1 MKGDKIIIKP
11 HHRRAAQQAAEFI
24 RPELNDMAEPAVITV
39 AGESGAGKS
48 EIAEALAEVLAESGI
63 RSTILQQD
71 DYFVYPPK
79 TNESKR
85 REDIYW
91 VGTSE
96 VRLNLMDANIQ
107 QIKDGAATIIKPLVD
122 FDADSIGE
130 ETLEIG
136 EVDVV
141 LVEGTYTTALENA
154 DRRIFIDRTYV
165 DTRDARA
172 LRAREAQDE
181 WLERVLSIEHD
192 IISSHKPRADYI
204 VTRDYDVMKNASKT

>member
-1 MKGDKIIIKP
+1 MRGDKIIIQP
-11 HHRRAAQQAAEFI
+11 HHERAAKQAAEFML
-24 RPELNDMAEPAVITV
+24 RDLNQASGPVIVTV

-48 EIAEALAEVLAESGI
+48 EIAEALAEVFAENDITSA
-63 RSTILQQD
+63 ILQQD

-79 TNESKR
+79 TNEAKR

-96 VRLNLMDANIQ
+96 VRLDLMDANIQ
-107 QIKDGAATIIKPLVD
+107 QIKDGAASIVKPLVD

-136 EVDVV
+136 GVKVV
-141 LVEGTYTTALENA
+141 LVEGTYTTALGNA
-154 DRRIFIDRTYV
+154 DRRVFIDRTYI

-172 LRAREAQDE
+172 LRAREDQDE
-181 WLERVLSIEHD
+181 FLERVLSIEHA

-204 VTRDYDVMKNASKT
+204 VTRDYNVIENESKA

>member
-1 MKGDKIIIKP
+1 MKGDKIIIQP
-11 HHRRAAQQAAEFI
+11 HHERAARQAAEFVL
-24 RPELNDMAEPAVITV
+24 PEMGGISGPVIITV

-63 RSTILQQD
+63 KSAILQQD

-79 TNESKR
+79 TNEAKR

-96 VRLNLMDANIQ
+96 VRLDLMDANIQ
-107 QIKDGAATIIKPLVD
+107 QIKDGAASIVKPLVD

-130 ETLEIG
+130 ETREIG
-136 EVDVV
+136 EIDVV

-154 DRRIFIDRTYV
+154 DRHIFIDRTYI

-172 LRAREAQDE
+172 LRAREEQDE
-181 WLERVLSIEHD
+181 FLEQVLSLEHD

-204 VTRDYDVMKNASKT
+204 VTRDYNVIKNESKA

>member
-1 MKGDKIIIKP
+1 MKGDKIIIQP
-11 HHRRAAQQAAEFI
+11 HHERAARQAAAFML
-24 RPELNDMAEPAVITV
+24 PGLADVSKPAIVTV

-48 EIAEALAEVLAESGI
+48 EIAEALAEVFAESDI
-63 RSTILQQD
+63 NSAILQQD

-79 TNESKR
+79 TNEAKR

-96 VRLNLMDANIQ
+96 VRLDLMDANVQ
-107 QIKDGAATIIKPLVD
+107 QIKEGALSIEKPLVD
-122 FDADSIGE
+122 FDADSIGQ
-130 ETLEIG
+130 ETLGIG
-136 EVDVV
+136 PVDVV

-154 DRRIFIDRTYV
+154 DRRIFIDRTYI

-172 LRAREAQDE
+172 LRAREEQDE
-181 WLERVLSIEHD
+181 FLERVLSIEHD

-204 VTRDYDVMKNASKT
+204 VTRDYNVIENESKA

>member
-11 HHRRAAQQAAEFI
+11 HHERAARQAAEFML
-24 RPELNDMAEPAVITV
+24 PELNDVTRPTIITV

-48 EIAEALAEVLAESGI
+48 EIAEALASVLAESGTN
-63 RSTILQQD
+63 SAILQQD

-79 TNESKR
+79 TNEAER

-96 VRLNLMDANIQ
+96 VRLDLMDANIQ
-107 QIKDGAATIIKPLVD
+107 QIKDGAARIVKPLVD

-130 ETLEIG
+130 ETLETGDI
-136 EVDVV
+136 DVV

-154 DRRIFIDRTYV
+154 DRHIFIDRTYI
-165 DTRDARA
+165 DTRAARA
-172 LRAREAQDE
+172 LRAREEQDE
-181 WLERVLSIEHD
+181 FLERVLSIEHD

-204 VTRDYDVMKNASKT
+204 VTRDYNVIKNESKA

>member
-1 MKGDKIIIKP
+1 MKGDKIIIQP
-11 HHRRAAQQAAEFI
+11 HHERAARQAAEFML
-24 RPELNDMAEPAVITV
+24 PGLGDVSGPVVITV

-48 EIAEALAEVLAESGI
+48 EIAEALAGVLAENGVESA
-63 RSTILQQD
+63 ILQQD

-79 TNESKR
+79 TNAAKR

-96 VRLNLMDANIQ
+96 VRLDLMDANIQ
-107 QIKDGAATIIKPLVD
+107 QIKNGELAIVKPLVD
-122 FDADSIGE
+122 FDADSIGA

-136 EVDVV
+136 DVDVV

-154 DRRIFIDRTYV
+154 DRRIFIDRTYF

-172 LRAREAQDE
+172 LRAREEQDE
-181 WLERVLSIEHD
+181 FLERILIIEHD
-192 IISSHKPRADYI
+192 IISSHKRRADYI
-204 VTRDYDVMKNASKT
+204 VTRDYNVIENESKS

>member
-1 MKGDKIIIKP
+1 MKGDKIIIQP
-11 HHRRAAQQAAEFI
+11 HHERAARQAAEFML
-24 RPELNDMAEPAVITV
+24 PELADVSGPVIITV

-48 EIAEALAEVLAESGI
+48 EIAEALAEVFAENGI
-63 RSTILQQD
+63 KSAILQQD
-71 DYFVYPPK
+71 DYFVYPPR
-79 TNESKR
+79 TNETKR

-96 VRLNLMDANIQ
+96 VRLDLMDANIQ
-107 QIKDGAATIIKPLVD
+107 QIKDGASTIVKPLVD

-130 ETLEIG
+130 DSLEIG

-154 DRRIFIDRTYV
+154 DRRVFIDRTYI

-172 LRAREAQDE
+172 LRAREEQDDF
-181 WLERVLSIEHD
+181 LERVLSIEHD

-204 VTRDYDVMKNASKT
+204 VTRDYNVIENESKS

>member
-1 MKGDKIIIKP
+1 MKGDKIIIQP
-11 HHRRAAQQAAEFI
+11 HHERAARQAAEFML
-24 RPELNDMAEPAVITV
+24 PGLGDVSGPVVITV

-48 EIAEALAEVLAESGI
+48 EIAEALAEVLAENGI
-63 RSTILQQD
+63 KSTILQQD

-79 TNESKR
+79 TNAAKR

-91 VGTSE
+91 VGISE
-96 VRLNLMDANIQ
+96 VRLDLMDANIQ
-107 QIKDGAATIIKPLVD
+107 QIKNGELAIVKPLVD
-122 FDADSIGE
+122 FDADSIGA

-136 EVDVV
+136 DVDVV

-154 DRRIFIDRTYV
+154 DRRIFIDRTYF

-172 LRAREAQDE
+172 LRAREEQDE
-181 WLERVLSIEHD
+181 FLERILSIEHD

-204 VTRDYDVMKNASKT
+204 VTRDYNVIENESKA

>member
-1 MKGDKIIIKP
+1 MKGDKIIILP
-11 HHRRAAQQAAEFI
+11 HHERAARQAAEFML
-24 RPELNDMAEPAVITV
+24 PDLGGVSGPVVITV

-48 EIAEALAEVLAESGI
+48 EIAEALAEVLAENGI
-63 RSTILQQD
+63 KSAILQQD

-79 TNESKR
+79 TNAAKR

-96 VRLNLMDANIQ
+96 VRLDLMDANIQ
-107 QIKDGAATIIKPLVD
+107 QIKNGELAIVKPLVD
-122 FDADSIGE
+122 FDADSIGA

-136 EVDVV
+136 DVDVV

-154 DRRIFIDRTYV
+154 DRRIFIDRTYF

-172 LRAREAQDE
+172 LRAREEQDE
-181 WLERVLSIEHD
+181 FLERILSIEHD

-204 VTRDYDVMKNASKT
+204 VTRDYNVIENESKA